1 MNGFYEL
8 KLISKKIKLSQNQM
22 WGVLDAQ
29 LVLTV
34 NQGVEQELILVEPLM
49 MLRKR
54 MKIMTMMKRILSVK
68 SIPC

>member
-1 MNGFYEL
+1 
-8 KLISKKIKLSQNQM
+8 M